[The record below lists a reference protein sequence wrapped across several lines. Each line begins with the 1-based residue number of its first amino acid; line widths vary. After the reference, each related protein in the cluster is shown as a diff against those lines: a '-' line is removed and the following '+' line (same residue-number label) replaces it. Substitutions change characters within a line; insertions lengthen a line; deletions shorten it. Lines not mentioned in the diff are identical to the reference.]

1 MSTRTDS
8 PVIAWPEGPYA
19 AMTTVDLDEPSW
31 LMVSGVAVT
40 LNDVASSDGPIRGG
54 CDAWS
59 TVHAAAV

>member
-1 MSTRTDS
+1 
-8 PVIAWPEGPYA
+8 
-19 AMTTVDLDEPSW
+19 
-31 LMVSGVAVT
+31 MVSGVAVT